1 MRTMLPHALTAA
13 CLLLALLPVAS
24 AIDDK
29 GAVDEVTQKANDAIY
44 ESYVIESTVL
54 GQAQGEAVWALQ
66 TAAPIA
72 LGLVAE
78 ALADEL
84 WAEQTALASQPCGYV
99 PPLYLVAQ
107 CVAFVDGALP

>member
-29 GAVDEVTQKANDAIY
+29 GAVDEVTQKANDATQKG
-44 ESYVIESTVL
+44 YVIASGAV
-54 GQAQGEAVWALQ
+54 GQAGDKAAWAWA
-66 TAAPIA
+66 TAGSTAF
-72 LGLVAE
+72 GLVAE
-78 ALADEL
+78 ALADEF